1 MPEKKKNRESRVKP
15 PDSSLQTPDSKLVTG
30 NSKLP
35 EQFYE
40 KVLDDAEKIDFA
52 TVLGNDT
59 VDDEIALLKV
69 KIKAVVEKDP
79 ENIQLIMQ
87 ATNMLAK
94 LVKIK
99 YSMNKKEEKSL
110 GEAIKNI
117 IRDIGVPLGVA
128 ALNKKL

>member
-1 MPEKKKNRESRVKP
+1 MEKNPMPEKKQTKKK
-15 PDSSLQTPDSKLVTG
+15 SSAAAAAPNDSKA
-30 NSKLP
+30 S
-35 EQFYE
+35 FYE
-40 KVLDDAEKIDFA
+40 KVLDEAEKLDFA
-52 TVLGNDT
+52 AILGNDT

-69 KIKAVVEKDP
+69 KIKAVVEKDT

-94 LVKIK
+94 LVKTK
-99 YSMNKKEEKSL
+99 YSMNKKEEKKL

-128 ALNKKL
+128 FMSKKL